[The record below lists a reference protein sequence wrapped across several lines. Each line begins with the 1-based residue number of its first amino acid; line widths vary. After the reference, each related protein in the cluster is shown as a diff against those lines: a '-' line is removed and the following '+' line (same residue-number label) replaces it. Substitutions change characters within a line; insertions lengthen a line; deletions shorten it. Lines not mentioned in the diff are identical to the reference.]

1 MCNRDKAISLNYNIN
16 LIENWKTENSIEN
29 SPNSF
34 DMLKQASDL
43 LVMRKSEWDYDQL
56 SKSLTKLNL
65 SQIKHILTMY
75 KPIEYCEKEIKES
88 FIEKLLDIIKQQDNV
103 TNLIENKQLTIDIK
117 NEFSLKLKYKT
128 SIINIDTIEIPDEF
142 GLQFLIKF

>member
-29 SPNSF
+29 NLNSF

-65 SQIKHILTMY
+65 SQIKHILKMY

-88 FIEKLLDIIKQQDNV
+88 FIEKLFDIIKQQDNM

-117 NEFSLKLKYKT
+117 NEISLKLKYKT

>member
-1 MCNRDKAISLNYNIN
+1 
-16 LIENWKTENSIEN
+16 
-29 SPNSF
+29 
-34 DMLKQASDL
+34 MLKQASDL

-88 FIEKLLDIIKQQDNV
+88 FIEKLLDI
-103 TNLIENKQLTIDIK
+103 
-117 NEFSLKLKYKT
+117 
-128 SIINIDTIEIPDEF
+128 
-142 GLQFLIKF
+142 

>member
-1 MCNRDKAISLNYNIN
+1 
-16 LIENWKTENSIEN
+16 
-29 SPNSF
+29 
-34 DMLKQASDL
+34 
-43 LVMRKSEWDYDQL
+43 
-56 SKSLTKLNL
+56 
-65 SQIKHILTMY
+65 MY